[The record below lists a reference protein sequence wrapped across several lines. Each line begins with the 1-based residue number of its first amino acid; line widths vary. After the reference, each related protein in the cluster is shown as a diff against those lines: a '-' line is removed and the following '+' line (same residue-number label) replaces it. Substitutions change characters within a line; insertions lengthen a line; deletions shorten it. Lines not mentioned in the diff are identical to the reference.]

1 MIWRLA
7 FEKKP
12 FQFWREI
19 WIQVVV
25 ILLQLY
31 LQIHILLPGQAT
43 QFLSLDLLLFL
54 SAYFYKF
61 ITF

>member
-1 MIWRLA
+1 MIQWLA
-7 FEKKP
+7 FEKKL
-12 FQFWREI
+12 FQFWRQI

-31 LQIHILLPGQAT
+31 LQIHIMTPGQAT

-61 ITF
+61 IAF

>member
-19 WIQVVV
+19 WIQVVI

-31 LQIHILLPGQAT
+31 RQWHLALNFGTILQYMMPIEMI
-43 QFLSLDLLLFL
+43 
-54 SAYFYKF
+54 
-61 ITF
+61 

>member
-12 FQFWREI
+12 FQFGREI

-31 LQIHILLPGQAT
+31 IEKSEQSLEQNI
-43 QFLSLDLLLFL
+43 FLNFL
-54 SAYFYKF
+54 
-61 ITF
+61 I